1 MCFANSIWDKERVVS
16 DADLPVTVIETEDKI
31 RMIQQMQMEKL
42 EHDVSA
48 HLNRHQFLETLVLIA
63 IEKYHE
69 SECEIPM
76 HEAVRRFIDQEIL
89 GRIQIEPREKVRNK
103 VFYTREINLLFKA
116 NELQL

>member
-48 HLNRHQFLETLVLIA
+48 HLNRH
-63 IEKYHE
+63 
-69 SECEIPM
+69 
-76 HEAVRRFIDQEIL
+76 
-89 GRIQIEPREKVRNK
+89 
-103 VFYTREINLLFKA
+103 
-116 NELQL
+116 